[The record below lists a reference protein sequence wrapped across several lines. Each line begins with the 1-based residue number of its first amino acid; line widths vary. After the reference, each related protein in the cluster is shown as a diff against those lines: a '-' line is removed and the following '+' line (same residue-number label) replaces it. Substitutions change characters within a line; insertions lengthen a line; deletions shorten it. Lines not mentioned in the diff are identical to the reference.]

1 MGTVL
6 GRSLRIEDM
15 TPDEARK
22 ELVSVMD
29 WGTAPATAVSAVIEK
44 LLSGCGTG
52 GIRFDHVRRDHRH
65 PAAHIP
71 SVGRRPRRRI
81 PGARQPGSVVECSF
95 DGLQPKSWL
104 RHAFRE
110 EATEE
115 RKGSASQRHRTGQ
128 RAGQVRNKA
137 QVGLRINVDEV
148 ANDRFRLPVDTASN
162 RMRCLSGNAEC
173 YTLTTAPIVR
183 IAAISFPSN
192 CFWRDFTHGA

>member
-1 MGTVL
+1 MREAKIKHMALPVEEAPRQRAGNVIDL
-6 GRSLRIEDM
+6 MDALRKSI
-15 TPDEARK
+15 
-22 ELVSVMD
+22 
-29 WGTAPATAVSAVIEK
+29 
-44 LLSGCGTG
+44 
-52 GIRFDHVRRDHRH
+52 
-65 PAAHIP
+65 
-71 SVGRRPRRRI
+71 
-81 PGARQPGSVVECSF
+81 GADTFRQ
-95 DGLQPKSWL
+95 
-104 RHAFRE
+104 

-115 RKGSASQRHRTGQ
+115 RKGSASSQRHRTGQ